1 MADISRKLTAQGIQI
16 HVPWSN
22 PQEKQ
27 RVERIAQGLDLVTI
41 LPKSTLSELA
51 QQIVNASAVV
61 SVDTGLAHLSAAL
74 DKTNL
79 TLYGATD
86 PKLIGSYGKT
96 SIISLLRVWIRLKLM
111 KFSKN

>member
-1 MADISRKLTAQGIQI
+1 M
-16 HVPWSN
+16 
-22 PQEKQ
+22 
-27 RVERIAQGLDLVTI
+27 TI

-86 PKLIGSYGKT
+86 PKLIGSYGKNQHYLVAESMDKIEADEIFQKLT
-96 SIISLLRVWIRLKLM
+96 ALLSLNTI
-111 KFSKN
+111 